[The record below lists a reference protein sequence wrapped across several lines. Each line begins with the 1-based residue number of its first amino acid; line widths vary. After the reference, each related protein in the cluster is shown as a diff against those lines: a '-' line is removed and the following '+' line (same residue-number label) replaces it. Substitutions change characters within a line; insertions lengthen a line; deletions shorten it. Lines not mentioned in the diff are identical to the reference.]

1 MDELDVYR
9 IASEA
14 ANSVSIDTSK
24 LFTMEDF
31 HDYAGFLKE
40 KFFEVYDR
48 LEVLEKEVKDKKTE
62 NEELK
67 KEINELKTE
76 IELLK
81 QEKNYD
87 DYYSLDL

>member
-1 MDELDVYR
+1 MDDADYSLVK
-9 IASEA
+9 SMV
-14 ANSVSIDTSK
+14 NSVDTSR
-24 LFTMEDF
+24 FVRNEDLD
-31 HDYAGFLKE
+31 DYAAFVKE
-40 KFFEVYDR
+40 KFYELYDK
-48 LEVLEKEVKDKKTE
+48 VKEMNSQIQKNIKE